1 MAHPPRPFDLASRYV
16 KLDADD
22 RGREVEVDP
31 QFWPQIDHRPEY
43 SHGRLVMVFEF
54 EKDWP
59 TWEIH
64 PAGEELVCVLEG
76 EMRLILRRPEGD
88 VATEVRAGDSVLRGT
103 PHHIVPARMEALE
116 GTDVPHPPALAAD
129 SAAEP

>member
-1 MAHPPRPFDLASRYV
+1 VAHPPRPFDLASRYV

-88 VATEVRAGDSVLRGT
+88 VATEVRAGDTLLVPKATWHTAKLAGRCKALFVT
-103 PHHIVPARMEALE
+103 PCE
-116 GTDVPHPPALAAD
+116 GTRNAAAPD
-129 SAAEP
+129 